1 MIILRVRE
9 LLYGLRHLLDRRR
22 FFDYALDL
30 CDGLLLLS
38 VRVAEALDYTSLM
51 PLELSGFMLLL
62 IYKLDLLLDGLVLL
76 PLHLDKILSNQL
88 FFRKDYS
95 RLECIYLVASVLH
108 YFKLT
113 FLETCGQLQ
122 KTLSLLLDLDSLCC
136 FNGKQLFAWRL

>member
-1 MIILRVRE
+1 VIILRVRE
-9 LLYGLRHLLDRRR
+9 LLYGLRHLLDGRL

-30 CDGLLLLS
+30 CDSLLLLS
-38 VRVAEALDYTSLM
+38 VRVAETLDYTSFM
-51 PLELSGFMLLL
+51 PLELPGFMLLL

-76 PLHLDKILSNQL
+76 PLHLDRILSNQL

-113 FLETCGQLQ
+113 FLETCGQFQ

-136 FNGKQLFAWRL
+136 FNG

>member
-1 MIILRVRE
+1 VIILRVRE

-22 FFDYALDL
+22 LFDYALDL
-30 CDGLLLLS
+30 CDSLLLLS
-38 VRVAEALDYTSLM
+38 VRVAETLDYTSFM
-51 PLELSGFMLLL
+51 PLELPGFMLLL

-76 PLHLDKILSNQL
+76 TLHLDRILSNQL

-113 FLETCGQLQ
+113 FLETCGQFQ

-136 FNGKQLFAWRL
+136 FNG